1 MSIVER
7 ERRAARLANLRLPPV
22 YDDIELAMFPKKLWA
37 HLGNSLII
45 TGEPGTGK
53 SAFMAALAKAQVE
66 QSLQHPWPPEWGFAR
81 FVSVP
86 DLLAMFRAT
95 FAGDGNEADLFEEYA
110 GCCWLYLDDLGTEQG
125 SDWAFQVLYRL
136 IDRRWAYKM
145 NTVVSTNLPLKDL
158 EGNSKRIA
166 SRLVGMGK
174 VVCFGGADLR
184 RKT

>member
-1 MSIVER
+1 MNIVQR
-7 ERRAARLANLRLPPV
+7 ERRLARLHSLRLPPV
-22 YDDIELAMFPKKLWA
+22 YDDVTIDSFPEHLRQ
-37 HLGNSLII
+37 HLGKSLII

-66 QSLQHPWPPEWGFAR
+66 ISLATPWPTKSGYAR
-81 FVSVP
+81 FISVP
-86 DLLAMFRAT
+86 DLLAKFRET
-95 FAGDGNEADLFEEYA
+95 FSGDESEAELFEEYA

-125 SDWAFQVLYRL
+125 TDWAFQVLYRL

-174 VVCFGGADLR
+174 VVCFGGSDLR
-184 RKT
+184 RGR